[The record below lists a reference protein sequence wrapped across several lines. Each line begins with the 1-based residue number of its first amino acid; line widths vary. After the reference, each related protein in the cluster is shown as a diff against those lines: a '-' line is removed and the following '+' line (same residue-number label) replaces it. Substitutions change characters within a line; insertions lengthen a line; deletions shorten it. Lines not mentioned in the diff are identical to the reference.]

1 MKRRRPQHQ
10 QQQQQQ
16 STLWKNTLSFILLSS
31 ILPTLLNSESISS
44 SIILQPL
51 ELEKRMKQKNK
62 KIISGVT
69 INPITNNIKSTNR
82 KLPPRQVIFQ
92 DYINNDNALS
102 INTSPQMADS
112 NTSDNNNDDTNN
124 NNEGVDVLPII
135 LRPLTSTNEKSLGV
149 LKNHPLLRSS
159 ITSSNEENN
168 DGDST
173 INNLS
178 IFYYN
183 STNRV
188 ENKLPDIVF
197 DGDGHSIAISE
208 LLKTNNDILLETVL
222 TMNNKDDSNSDT
234 GHRPPPLPPHLPHY
248 PHEEENKILPLPTL
262 IPLNDLRNKTNGQE
276 TNFKPK
282 TNTPAPTIKTTTS
295 TTKNN
300 IVTTTNTTTTKDSN
314 TTTTNTTKQK
324 IKINPSDW
332 EHVAPEAQD
341 QMIIVSTVAT
351 MALLVGALSARRLR
365 SRQFLSS
372 CIENESLEDELA
384 YDTAY
389 TTDNGSILGS
399 GRGYDTFSSVPW
411 QGDLEKFDV

>member
-1 MKRRRPQHQ
+1 MIIFVFSILINNYPLDTTTESLARYSFLCSIVK
-10 QQQQQQ
+10 
-16 STLWKNTLSFILLSS
+16 KSFISKHFCLFF
-31 ILPTLLNSESISS
+31 P
-44 SIILQPL
+44 
-51 ELEKRMKQKNK
+51 
-62 KIISGVT
+62 
-69 INPITNNIKSTNR
+69 
-82 KLPPRQVIFQ
+82 
-92 DYINNDNALS
+92 
-102 INTSPQMADS
+102 
-112 NTSDNNNDDTNN
+112 
-124 NNEGVDVLPII
+124 
-135 LRPLTSTNEKSLGV
+135 
-149 LKNHPLLRSS
+149 
-159 ITSSNEENN
+159 
-168 DGDST
+168 
-173 INNLS
+173 
-178 IFYYN
+178 FYMF
-183 STNRV
+183 
-188 ENKLPDIVF
+188 LFI
-197 DGDGHSIAISE
+197 
-208 LLKTNNDILLETVL
+208 
-222 TMNNKDDSNSDT
+222 
-234 GHRPPPLPPHLPHY
+234 
-248 PHEEENKILPLPTL
+248 
-262 IPLNDLRNKTNGQE
+262 KTNGQE